1 MSYPNMNPGNPND
14 PSQPPQPGY
23 GAYAPSQQ
31 AQQSQQRTVHKA
43 ADQMPSRPLAIPAIR
58 MATPTA
64 IRMDIRT
71 VIRMVTTRIAIATTV
86 ASGSR

>member
-1 MSYPNMNPGNPND
+1 MSYPNMNPSNPND

-31 AQQSQQRTVHKA
+31 ARNRNSRTVHKA
-43 ADQMPSRPLAIPAIR
+43 ADQMPSKPLAIPAIH
-58 MATPTA
+58 MATRTA

>member
-23 GAYAPSQQ
+23 GAYAPNQQ
-31 AQQSQQRTVHKA
+31 AQQSQQQDGPQSGGPDA
-43 ADQMPSRPLAIPAIR
+43 EPLAIPAIH

>member
-23 GAYAPSQQ
+23 GAMHRASKR
-31 AQQSQQRTVHKA
+31 SNRNSRTVHKA
-43 ADQMPSRPLAIPAIR
+43 ADQMPSRPLAIPAIH
-58 MATPTA
+58 MATRTA

>member
-31 AQQSQQRTVHKA
+31 AQQSQQQDGPQSGGPDAEQT
-43 ADQMPSRPLAIPAIR
+43 LAIPAIH
-58 MATPTA
+58 MATPTV

>member
-23 GAYAPSQQ
+23 GAYAPNQQ
-31 AQQSQQRTVHKA
+31 AQQSQQQDGHKA
-43 ADQMPSRPLAIPAIR
+43 ADQMPSRPLAIPAIH

>member
-14 PSQPPQPGY
+14 PVNHRSRDT
-23 GAYAPSQQ
+23 APMHRASKR
-31 AQQSQQRTVHKA
+31 SNRNSRTVHKA
-43 ADQMPSRPLAIPAIR
+43 ADQMPSRPLAIPAIH

>member
-1 MSYPNMNPGNPND
+1 MSYPNMNPAIPMTPVNHRSRD
-14 PSQPPQPGY
+14 T
-23 GAYAPSQQ
+23 APMHRASKH
-31 AQQSQQRTVHKA
+31 SNRNSRTVHKA
-43 ADQMPSRPLAIPAIR
+43 ADQMPSRPLAIPAIH

>member
-14 PSQPPQPGY
+14 PSQPPQRDT
-23 GAYAPSQQ
+23 APMHRASKR
-31 AQQSQQRTVHKA
+31 SNRNSRTVHKA
-43 ADQMPSRPLAIPAIR
+43 ADQMPSRPLAIPAIH
-58 MATPTA
+58 MATRTA